1 MSVVPAPLAV
11 VVAELVLVVSLAPR
25 DVRIARVVP
34 AECQS
39 ELLAVAVAQ
48 WLRLVALLVAL
59 PFLTALLL
67 VLQQIVEDVLVAD
80 LTRRPL

>member
-1 MSVVPAPLAV
+1 MPVVPAPLAL

-34 AECQS
+34 AERQS

-48 WLRLVALLVAL
+48 WLWLVALLVAL